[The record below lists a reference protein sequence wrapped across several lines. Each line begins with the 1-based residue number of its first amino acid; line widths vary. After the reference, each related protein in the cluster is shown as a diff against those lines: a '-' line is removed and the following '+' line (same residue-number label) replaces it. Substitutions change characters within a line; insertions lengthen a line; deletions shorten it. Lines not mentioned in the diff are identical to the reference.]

1 MSEQR
6 NDRDEITRVV
16 QLCLDGERD
25 GDASKLREAF
35 HEDARMYGNL
45 GDQRFDVP
53 IEELFAMSD
62 GNPADVDGSYRA
74 RILSIEQ
81 VGDAAIVKVE
91 EEGYWGSVSFTDFFS
106 LAAIKGEWKI
116 VNKTFAH
123 TGGEPPP
130 TG

>member
-1 MSEQR
+1 MSEQG

-16 QLCLDGERD
+16 KLCIDGERN

-45 GDQRFDVP
+45 GDQRFDGP

-74 RILSIEQ
+74 RIVSIEQ

-123 TGGEPPP
+123 TGGEPP

>member
-1 MSEQR
+1 MSEQV

-16 QLCLDGERD
+16 QLCIDGERK

-45 GDQRFDVP
+45 GDQRLDVP

-62 GNPADVDGSYRA
+62 GHPADVDGSYRA
-74 RILSIEQ
+74 RIISIEQ

-106 LAAIKGEWKI
+106 LASIKGEWKI

-123 TGGEPPP
+123 TGGEPPA
-130 TG
+130 G

>member
-1 MSEQR
+1 MSEQV

-16 QLCLDGERD
+16 QLCIDGERS

-45 GDQRFDVP
+45 GDQRLDVP

-74 RILSIEQ
+74 RIVSVEH

-106 LAAIKGEWKI
+106 LASIKGEWKI

-123 TGGEPPP
+123 TGGEPP